1 MVEKSMR
8 AVDSWSQ
15 SFCDEAQTSWREK
28 YSFAKWGT
36 IPLIPPPKFVN
47 AKWVPRYLFF
57 QVMRGYKKRKM
68 IKNCNCAIT
77 ESETW
82 FYAGIKF
89 TQMAF
94 LSNFRKGWKSVFSRI
109 RRRWKLK
116 SFFDRNGEG
125 SLDISWNKTKSHTSF
140 QYIIL
145 VSSKVCKE
153 WAVKVCRLITA
164 SFCNS
169 SSKVQVWNQD
179 K

>member
-1 MVEKSMR
+1 MVQIGLLCLPLNQCAQHYCGLIWRPWSDMVEKSMR

-28 YSFAKWGT
+28 CSFAKWGT
-36 IPLIPPPKFVN
+36 IPLISPPKFVN

-109 RRRWKLK
+109 GDENWKASLIEMGRVVWIYPEIKLK
-116 SFFDRNGEG
+116 V
-125 SLDISWNKTKSHTSF
+125 I
-140 QYIIL
+140 
-145 VSSKVCKE
+145 
-153 WAVKVCRLITA
+153 RLFSI
-164 SFCNS
+164 
-169 SSKVQVWNQD
+169 
-179 K
+179 